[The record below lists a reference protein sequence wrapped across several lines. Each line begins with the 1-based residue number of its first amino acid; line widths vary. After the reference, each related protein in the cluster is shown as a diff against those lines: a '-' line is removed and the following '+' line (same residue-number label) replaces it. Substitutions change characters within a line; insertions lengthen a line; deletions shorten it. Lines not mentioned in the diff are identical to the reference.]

1 MVKDRPSDPAGARH
15 EATFHAKVA
24 GVALV
29 TTVVVLL
36 AACATFML
44 QQWAVAR
51 EQARSSYQALA
62 VVTADLAAPAVARG
76 DLDAAGAAVG
86 ALSRDPRISSVRLT
100 DAQGAVLAQFNA
112 PGPAPDSVL
121 AVTHRLSWDGRMIG
135 ELSVRARPPQL
146 MGMLPQF
153 AALTGALFFGGVG
166 VALFLSRS
174 LASQVIA
181 PVQGLSE
188 AMRRVAASG
197 QFTPV
202 SLTARDDLFGSLAV
216 SFNHLLAR
224 LDARERDLNKTL
236 DELVEA
242 RDAANAANVLKSQ
255 FLANM
260 SHEIRTPLNG
270 VLAMADVMAMDRLPA
285 AQRGRLEVIRQSG
298 GLLLTVINDVLD
310 ISKIEAGKLT
320 LVEEDFDLE
329 TVAATARASYGVL
342 AESRGLAFSVEID
355 ESARGPWR
363 GDPNRIRQIL
373 GNLLS
378 NAVKFTLTGSVSAR
392 FLADPLG
399 GLILTVHDTGVGVPA
414 GKLPLLFEKFT
425 QADSTATRRFGG
437 TGLGLSICRELTQMM
452 GGEIHARSREGEG
465 SLFEV
470 RLPLARGL
478 AAESSPT
485 PAPVLQA
492 ASQAAEDLDDTPGE
506 AAPDDGDG
514 RPLRILAAEDNL
526 TNQQVL
532 SAVMGS
538 LGLEVDIVGDGAAAV
553 AAWTDGA
560 YDMILMDIQMP
571 VMDGIAAAREIRAQE
586 VLTHRP
592 RTPIVALTANALS
605 HQVSDYLAAG
615 MDDHVAKPIEI
626 AKLYETICTVM
637 SRADEAAAQVA

>member
-51 EQARSSYQALA
+51 EQARTSYQALA

-112 PGPAPDSVL
+112 PGPAPRSVL
-121 AVTHRLSWDGRMIG
+121 AVAHRLSWDGRMIG
-135 ELSVRARPPQL
+135 ELSVQARPPQL

-236 DELVEA
+236 EELVEA

-329 TVAATARASYGVL
+329 TVAATARASYGVM

-355 ESARGPWR
+355 ESARGLWR

-470 RLPLARGL
+470 RLPLARGVAAAAPL
-478 AAESSPT
+478 ATRAPTTVAQVSDDMDDGAAETSPD
-485 PAPVLQA
+485 P
-492 ASQAAEDLDDTPGE
+492 
-506 AAPDDGDG
+506 GDG
-514 RPLRILAAEDNL
+514 RALRILAAEDNA

-586 VLTHRP
+586 ALTRRP

-637 SRADEAAAQVA
+637 SRAEEAAAQVA